1 MLEVKEE
8 PCSTNWN
15 VCVTEMVRNSYPK
28 KVTYVFFPLPRE
40 TAQKKSPTFSCLPES
55 VRALSVDDI
64 LPPDSRND
72 LREAF
77 NAAIKY
83 LSMKG
88 LPRGS
93 AAPLRSPQGPSKGT
107 TPADVRRESKKSTI
121 AVAKE
126 TVEVPAE
133 EKAEPKLVDDK
144 SDLPADIYQWRKVS
158 RITCHLQATV
168 IQMTVWLPAGFMRK
182 RNVKKLLSQD
192 TSPSPDLLAPVLFR
206 EATQILEQVWATD
219 LVQNYVTTH
228 TGGLLTDHETDTL
241 FEMIFNWVRDR
252 EKDSYF
258 IFPVCIWFS
267 KC

>member
-88 LPRGS
+88 LPR
-93 AAPLRSPQGPSKGT
+93 
-107 TPADVRRESKKSTI
+107 
-121 AVAKE
+121 
-126 TVEVPAE
+126 VEVPAE

-182 RNVKKLLSQD
+182 RNVKK
-192 TSPSPDLLAPVLFR
+192 LFR